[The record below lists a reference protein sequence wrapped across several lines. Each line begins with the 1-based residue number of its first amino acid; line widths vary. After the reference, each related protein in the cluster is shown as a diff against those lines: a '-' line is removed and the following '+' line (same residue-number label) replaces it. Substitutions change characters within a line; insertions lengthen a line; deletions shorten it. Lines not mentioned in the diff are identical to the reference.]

1 LLGETMYVGFSYV
14 FFALGFLWLLA
25 EVKRNVGA
33 RNSGFPIFAIQL
45 SFRAMAKFQRCS
57 SGVSIRLFESTGISP
72 YVA

>member
-1 LLGETMYVGFSYV
+1 MWLLEETMCVGFSYV

-33 RNSGFPIFAIQL
+33 RYAGFPSFAIHL
-45 SFRAMAKFQRCS
+45 ILRYTPQRGWLC
-57 SGVSIRLFESTGISP
+57 LFESKENSL

>member
-1 LLGETMYVGFSYV
+1 MCVGFSYV

-45 SFRAMAKFQRCS
+45 NFRAMAKIS
-57 SGVSIRLFESTGISP
+57 AMLFRSFHSFI
-72 YVA
+72 

>member
-1 LLGETMYVGFSYV
+1 MYVGFSYV

-45 SFRAMAKFQRCS
+45 NFRAMAKFR
-57 SGVSIRLFESTGISP
+57 
-72 YVA
+72 

>member
-1 LLGETMYVGFSYV
+1 MYVGFSYV

-45 SFRAMAKFQRCS
+45 NFRAMAKFRRCFFAVRS
-57 SGVSIRLFESTGISP
+57 LICIERFGYRRALSV
-72 YVA
+72 